1 MFVFD
6 IGGDGA
12 YANAHRSYKN
22 EGIEFIPILT
32 NFGTSDG
39 LGTKFTL
46 KDLRNILACF
56 ADLYDGYLLHFNMVI
71 G

>member
-1 MFVFD
+1 MLVLD
-6 IGGDGA
+6 VWRDGA
-12 YANAHRSYKN
+12 HTDAHRSDKN

-39 LGTKFTL
+39 LGTEFAL
-46 KDLRNILACF
+46 KGVSNILASL
-56 ADLYDGYLLHFNMVI
+56 ADLYDGYLLHFNIVI